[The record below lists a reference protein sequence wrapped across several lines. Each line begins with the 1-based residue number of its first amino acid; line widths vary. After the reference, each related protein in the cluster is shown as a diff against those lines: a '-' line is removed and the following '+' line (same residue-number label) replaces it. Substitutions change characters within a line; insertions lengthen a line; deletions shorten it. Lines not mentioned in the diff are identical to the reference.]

1 MSEVSD
7 PVKPGSAEA
16 NQEPDN
22 KQDSGMKS
30 AYGFYIALFGLTIAF
45 FIAVIMILSGMK
57 TAGDLVAVIAAFTGI
72 TGTLAGYF
80 FGEKAGS
87 AGKENTEK
95 KLAETVDSLIS
106 EKTDN
111 ADAAASL
118 LRSENKNK
126 ILSTYL
132 QNNQNAI
139 DETIRLLHK
148 NAADTVKK
156 GLFAEMQMGDISQ
169 ENLVN
174 EALLSLKEAK
184 IPQEIRD
191 ALHVYDD

>member
-7 PVKPGSAEA
+7 PVKPGSADA
-16 NQEPDN
+16 NQEPEI

-30 AYGFYIALFGLTIAF
+30 AYGFYIAIFGLTISF
-45 FIAVIMILSGMK
+45 FIAVIMIISGMK

-106 EKTDN
+106 EKTEN
-111 ADAAASL
+111 ADVAGNL
-118 LRSENKNK
+118 LMSENKNK

-132 QNNQNAI
+132 QNNQTAI
-139 DETIRLLHK
+139 DKTIGLLRS
-148 NAADTVKK
+148 NAADAGKR
-156 GLFAEMQMGDISQ
+156 GLFAEMHVGEMSQ

-174 EALLSLKEAK
+174 EALLSLNEAK

-191 ALHVYDD
+191 ALHTYDD

>member
-7 PVKPGSAEA
+7 PVKLGSAEA
-16 NQEPDN
+16 NQEPDT
-22 KQDSGMKS
+22 KQDSGMKY

-106 EKTDN
+106 EKTEN
-111 ADAAASL
+111 ADVAASL

-148 NAADTVKK
+148 NAADAGKK

-184 IPQEIRD
+184 IPQEIQD
-191 ALHVYDD
+191 ALRAYDN

>member
-7 PVKPGSAEA
+7 PVKPDSADA
-16 NQEPDN
+16 NQEPEI
-22 KQDSGMKS
+22 KQDSGIKS
-30 AYGFYIALFGLTIAF
+30 AYGFYIAILGLTLSF
-45 FIAVIMILSGMK
+45 CIAVIMILSGMK

-87 AGKENTEK
+87 AGKEHTEK

-106 EKTDN
+106 EKTEN
-111 ADAAASL
+111 ADVAGSL
-118 LRSENKNK
+118 LMSENKNK

-132 QNNQNAI
+132 QTNQTAI
-139 DETIRLLHK
+139 DKTIGLLRS
-148 NAADTVKK
+148 NAADAGKR
-156 GLFAEMQMGDISQ
+156 GLFSEMQAGEMSQ

-174 EALLSLKEAK
+174 EALLSLNEAK
-184 IPQEIRD
+184 IPQEVRD
-191 ALHVYDD
+191 ALHTYDN